1 MSVVVQS
8 VAHEAWPGFQR
19 AAQKA
24 FQMASQK
31 SSGVPS
37 RRPNEKS
44 WHVRVLPSDS
54 GQADAGRVAASPA
67 VGSNMAFSRLRMP
80 FEIFKE
86 LKRRLNWL
94 MEWV

>member
-1 MSVVVQS
+1 MSVVAQS
-8 VAHEAWPGFQR
+8 VAHETWPGFQR

-31 SSGVPS
+31 SSGVPP

-44 WHVRVLPSDS
+44 CHVRVLPSDS
-54 GQADAGRVAASPA
+54 GHADAGRAAASPA

-86 LKRRLNWL
+86 LKRLLKWL
-94 MEWV
+94 VDWL